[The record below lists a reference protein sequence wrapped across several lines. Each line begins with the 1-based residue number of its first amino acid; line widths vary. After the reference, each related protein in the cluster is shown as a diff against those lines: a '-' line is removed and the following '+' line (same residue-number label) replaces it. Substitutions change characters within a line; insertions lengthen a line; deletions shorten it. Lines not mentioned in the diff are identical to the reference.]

1 MKNISKNLFL
11 VTILIAGLN
20 CKSTESTISVTPF
33 DRPVNE
39 VIADRSLVDG
49 RPYWNA
55 YTPLDTEEFFYVSA
69 SATGNQTRRQSVID
83 VASNTAIQLMAQ
95 KVELKVQALQKS
107 FEETITS
114 DVRQNY
120 ATTFS
125 NVNKITVDQT
135 ITGMAKLTDRC
146 LELDIKG
153 RSNIDTECYV
163 LYRMPTQQTK
173 MAYENA
179 LSQDEELYVKFK
191 ESKAFDEFKNEFS
204 KIGTN
209 N

>member
-1 MKNISKNLFL
+1 MKNLITKLFL
-11 VTILIAGLN
+11 IVFVTITLN
-20 CKSTESTISVTPF
+20 CKTSEPTVSVTPF
-33 DRPVNE
+33 ERPVNE

-107 FEETITS
+107 FEETVTS

-125 NVNKITVDQT
+125 NVNKVTVDQT
-135 ITGMAKLTDRC
+135 ISGMTKLTDRC
-146 LELDIKG
+146 LELDIRG

-163 LYRMPTQQTK
+163 LFRMPTQQTK

-179 LSQDEELYVKFK
+179 LSQDEELYIKFK

-204 KIGTN
+204 KIGN
-209 N
+209 EN

>member
-1 MKNISKNLFL
+1 MKHINS
-11 VTILIAGLN
+11 ILIIVIFLTIGLN
-20 CKSTESTISVTPF
+20 CKSTESVVSVTPF

-39 VIADRSLVDG
+39 IIADRSLVDG

-55 YTPLDTEEFFYVSA
+55 YTPLDSEEYFYVSA
-69 SATGNQTRRQSVID
+69 SATGNKTRQQSIITT
-83 VASNTAIQLMAQ
+83 ASNTAIQLMAQ
-95 KVELKVQALQKS
+95 KIELKVQALQKS
-107 FEETITS
+107 FEETVTS

-135 ITGMAKLTDRC
+135 ITGMSRVTDRC
-146 LELDIKG
+146 LELEIKG

-163 LYRMPTQQTK
+163 LFRMPTEQTK
-173 MAYENA
+173 NAYENA

-191 ESKAFDEFKNEFS
+191 ESKAFEEFKNEFS
-204 KIGTN
+204 KIGN
-209 N
+209 

>member
-1 MKNISKNLFL
+1 MNFRLYTTL
-11 VTILIAGLN
+11 TLLIIIVGIN
-20 CKSTESTISVTPF
+20 CKSTESTVTVTPF

-107 FEETITS
+107 FEETVTS

-125 NVNKITVDQT
+125 NVNKVTVDQT
-135 ITGMAKLTDRC
+135 ISGMTKLTDRC
-146 LELDIKG
+146 LELDIRG

-163 LYRMPTQQTK
+163 LFRMPTQQTK

-179 LSQDEELYVKFK
+179 LSQDEELYIKFK
-191 ESKAFDEFKNEFS
+191 ESKAFEEFKNEFS
-204 KIGTN
+204 KIGTEN
-209 N
+209 

>member
-1 MKNISKNLFL
+1 MKKLSRLILMFTL
-11 VTILIAGLN
+11 LIALG
-20 CKSTESTISVTPF
+20 CSSTQMSVTPF

-39 VIADRSLVDG
+39 VIADRSLIDG

-69 SATGNQTRRQSVID
+69 SATGNKTRQQSVIMN
-83 VASNTAIQLMAQ
+83 ASNTAIQLMAQ

-107 FEETITS
+107 FEETVTS

-120 ATTFS
+120 ASTFS
-125 NVNKITVDQT
+125 NVNKVTVDQT
-135 ITGMAKLTDRC
+135 VSGMTKLTDRC

-163 LYRMPTQQTK
+163 LYRMPTEQTK
-173 MAYENA
+173 QAYENA
-179 LSQDEELYVKFK
+179 LSQDEELYIKFK

-204 KIGTN
+204 KIGN
-209 N
+209 

>member
-1 MKNISKNLFL
+1 MNFRLYTTL
-11 VTILIAGLN
+11 TLLIIIVGIN
-20 CKSTESTISVTPF
+20 CKSTESTVTVTPF

-107 FEETITS
+107 FEETVTS

-125 NVNKITVDQT
+125 NVNKVTVDQT
-135 ITGMAKLTDRC
+135 ISGMAKLTDRC

-191 ESKAFDEFKNEFS
+191 ESKAFEEFKNEFS
-204 KIGTN
+204 KIGTEN
-209 N
+209 

>member
-1 MKNISKNLFL
+1 MKNINTTLL
-11 VTILIAGLN
+11 LAITLIAGLN
-20 CKSTESTISVTPF
+20 CKSTESTVSVTPF

-55 YTPLDTEEFFYVSA
+55 YIPLDSEEYFYVST
-69 SATGNQTRRQSVID
+69 SATGNDTRRQSVITN
-83 VASNTAIQLMAQ
+83 ASNAAIQQMAQ

-107 FEETITS
+107 FEETVTS

-125 NVNKITVDQT
+125 NVNKVTVDQT
-135 ITGMAKLTDRC
+135 ISGATKLTDRC
-146 LELDIKG
+146 LEVDIKG
-153 RSNIDTECYV
+153 RSNINTECYV
-163 LYRMPTQQTK
+163 LFRMPTEQTK

-191 ESKAFDEFKNEFS
+191 ASKAYKELKEEFAS
-204 KIGTN
+204 IGTEN
-209 N
+209 

>member
-1 MKNISKNLFL
+1 MKHINS
-11 VTILIAGLN
+11 ILIIVIFLTIGLN
-20 CKSTESTISVTPF
+20 CKSTESVVSVTPF

-39 VIADRSLVDG
+39 IIADRSLVDG

-55 YTPLDTEEFFYVSA
+55 YTPLDSEEYFYVSA
-69 SATGNQTRRQSVID
+69 SATGNETRRQSIID

-191 ESKAFDEFKNEFS
+191 ESKAFEEFKNEFS